1 MLRLYNTN
9 IPNNE
14 KKSSM
19 HHHLK
24 TESQYFQAIERG
36 EKKFELRKNDRNFQL
51 HDLVTLVEVV
61 DGIPTGRQL
70 APFEI
75 KYLLLGGQFGLPE
88 GYCIFN
94 W

>member
-1 MLRLYNTN
+1 MQ
-9 IPNNE
+9 
-14 KKSSM
+14 

-24 TESQYFQAIERG
+24 TNSEYFQAIERG

-51 HDLVTLVEVV
+51 HDLVTLIEVT

-70 APFEI
+70 SPIEI
-75 KYLLLGGQFGLPE
+75 KYILRGGHFGLPE